1 MADSS
6 HRTLVCSVL
15 FLDIEAYSTGSVS
28 DQLLQK
34 QQFNTLLMGALRHV
48 ATDDRI
54 VLDTGDGA
62 AICFLSD
69 PEDSLFAAMSL
80 RDAIAATDPNQTPPL
95 HVRIGIHLGP
105 VRLLKDI
112 NGQINIIGDGINDA
126 QRVMSFSEPGKIMVS
141 RSYYEVVSRLSND
154 YAKLFVFDGIRT
166 DKHVREHSVY
176 TIGSS
181 TLEPPRRAADKE
193 AVQPIAQAQLSR
205 KRSATAWIQN
215 TSHGRR
221 IWTFL
226 AMAILLGC
234 IGFGVFWFGR
244 DSEPKD
250 AISDKTKLLMQSGK
264 EEKGA
269 STPKDAIRGKAEL
282 PKRSEKKVKAGSTP
296 DWLIEMRKELEACRH
311 KAASFICVEQMRWKY
326 CSPSNWDKF
335 EECSSQKGAN

>member
-1 MADSS
+1 MSDSS

-15 FLDIEAYSTGSVS
+15 FLDIEGYSKGSVS

-80 RDAIAATDPNQTPPL
+80 RDALAATDPNQISPL

-141 RSYYEVVSRLSND
+141 RSYFEVVSRLSND
-154 YAKLFVFDGIRT
+154 YAKLFIFDGIRT

-176 TIGSS
+176 TIGSG
-181 TLEPPRRAADKE
+181 TLEPPRRVADKE
-193 AVQPIAQAQLSR
+193 AVQPIAQAQPSR
-205 KRSATAWIQN
+205 KQSATTWIQN
-215 TSHGRR
+215 TSHGGRM
-221 IWTFL
+221 WTFL
-226 AMAILLGC
+226 AVAILLGC

-244 DSEPKD
+244 DSAPKD
-250 AISDKTKLLMQSGK
+250 AISK
-264 EEKGA
+264 EKAG
-269 STPKDAIRGKAEL
+269 STPVSKEKAGSTPVSKE
-282 PKRSEKKVKAGSTP
+282 KAGSTP
-296 DWLIEMRKELEACRH
+296 DWLIEMRKGLKACR
-311 KAASFICVEQMRWKY
+311 KQGGSFICVEQIRWKY
-326 CSPSNWDKF
+326 CAPSNWDKF
-335 EECSSQKGAN
+335 EECSTHKGAGSAERF